1 MQNHI
6 FCLLLYPLQSVEASI
21 FMRANTDTLK
31 TQEQIRD
38 VLLAPETVDLI
49 EKKKEIFTWYLLQ
62 FLVCRRETLVANA
75 TFTP

>member
-6 FCLLLYPLQSVEASI
+6 FCLLLYPLQSVEARI

-49 EKKKEIFTWYLLQ
+49 EKKKRNIYTVFVTVSSMQ
-62 FLVCRRETLVANA
+62 KGDIST
-75 TFTP
+75 